1 MDTQKKLEWTLN
13 GKKSEPSKI
22 LGKKVFIKTSV
33 DSFLAGEWGIV
44 AFYDGDRYSVAPWGS
59 DKETMIFNRDE
70 FTVPKKIFDPISK
83 TIVNQ

>member
-1 MDTQKKLEWTLN
+1 MEWTLN
-13 GKKSEPSKI
+13 GKKSEPSQI

-44 AFYDGDRYSVAPWGS
+44 AFYDGDNYSVAPWGS
-59 DKETMIFNRDE
+59 DKETMIFSRDE
-70 FTVPKKIFDPISK
+70 FTVPKKIYDPKTK